1 MSEIRWIAS
10 LVAKCPLINPS
21 LLAADFGNLER
32 EIRRIEQ
39 AGAQILHLDIM
50 DGHFV
55 PNLSV
60 GIPVVEAVRRITE
73 LPLDVHLMLS
83 EPQKYVKP
91 FRKAGA
97 DVITV
102 HIEVLDDPRP
112 LLDEIR
118 QLGAAAG
125 LAHNPPTPMEK
136 SAPFLR
142 DADLV
147 LTMSVMPGFGGQV
160 FDPAVLTMSVMP
172 GFGGQVFDPAVL
184 EKIAYIREHSA
195 PNTLISVDGG
205 VHENTIADCVRAG
218 ANLFV
223 AGTAIFGTAD
233 YAERMGFLTQR
244 AKDAWLSAT
253 SFRPKQQPGTK

>member
-1 MSEIRWIAS
+1 MSKTHLITN

-32 EIRRIEQ
+32 EIRRVEQ
-39 AGAQILHLDIM
+39 AGAQVLHLDIM

-60 GIPVVEAVRRITE
+60 GVPVVTAVRRITE

-97 DVITV
+97 DLITV

-125 LAHNPPTPMEK
+125 LAHNPPTPIGK
-136 SAPFLR
+136 LAPFLR

-147 LTMSVMPGFGGQV
+147 LTMSVMPGFGGQA
-160 FDPAVLTMSVMP
+160 FDPVA
-172 GFGGQVFDPAVL
+172 L

-205 VHENTIADCVRAG
+205 VNETTIADCARAG

-223 AGTAIFGTAD
+223 AGTAVFAAVD
-233 YAERMGFLTQR
+233 YAERMRLLTNLADPNKTQ
-244 AKDAWLSAT
+244 S
-253 SFRPKQQPGTK
+253 P

>member
-1 MSEIRWIAS
+1 MSDIRWVAD

-32 EIRRIEQ
+32 EIRRVEQ
-39 AGAQILHLDIM
+39 ARAQILHLDIM

-55 PNLSV
+55 PNLSIGV
-60 GIPVVEAVRRITE
+60 PVVEAVRRITE

-83 EPQKYVKP
+83 EPQKYVKS

-97 DVITV
+97 DLISV

-125 LAHNPPTPMEK
+125 LAHNPPTPMGK
-136 SAPFLR
+136 LAPFLR

-147 LTMSVMPGFGGQV
+147 LTMSVMPGFGGQA
-160 FDPAVLTMSVMP
+160 FDPVA
-172 GFGGQVFDPAVL
+172 L
-184 EKIAYIREHSA
+184 EKIAYIREHAA
-195 PNTLISVDGG
+195 PDTLISVDGG
-205 VHENTIADCVRAG
+205 INESTIADCARAG
-218 ANLFV
+218 VNLFV
-223 AGTAIFGTAD
+223 AGTAVFAAAD
-233 YAERMGFLTQR
+233 YTERMQFLTKA
-244 AKDAWLSAT
+244 AKNCS
-253 SFRPKQQPGTK
+253 

>member
-160 FDPAVLTMSVMP
+160 FDPAVL
-172 GFGGQVFDPAVL
+172 

-205 VHENTIADCVRAG
+205 VNENTIADCARAG

-223 AGTAIFGTAD
+223 AGTSVFGTAD
-233 YAERMGFLTQR
+233 YAERMRFLTN
-244 AKDAWLSAT
+244 AAMVA
-253 SFRPKQQPGTK
+253 P

>member
-1 MSEIRWIAS
+1 MSEIRGVADW
-10 LVAKCPLINPS
+10 VAKCPLITPS

-32 EIRRIEQ
+32 EIRRVEQ

-60 GIPVVEAVRRITE
+60 GVPVVAAVRRITE

-97 DVITV
+97 DLITV

-125 LAHNPPTPMEK
+125 LALNPPTPIEK
-136 SAPFLR
+136 LAPFIR
-142 DADLV
+142 DADIL
-147 LTMSVMPGFGGQV
+147 LTMSVMPGFGGQA
-160 FDPAVLTMSVMP
+160 FDPIA
-172 GFGGQVFDPAVL
+172 L
-184 EKIAYIREHSA
+184 EKIAYIRKHAA

-205 VHENTIADCVRAG
+205 VNENTIADCARAG

-223 AGTAIFGTAD
+223 AGTAVFGTTD
-233 YAERMGFLTQR
+233 YAEQIRRLANLTQ
-244 AKDAWLSAT
+244 
-253 SFRPKQQPGTK
+253 TKSEHEKSEHKA

>member
-1 MSEIRWIAS
+1 MSEIHWVAD

-32 EIRRIEQ
+32 EIRRVEQ

-55 PNLSV
+55 PNLSIGV
-60 GIPVVEAVRRITE
+60 PVVAAVRRITE

-97 DVITV
+97 DLITV

-125 LAHNPPTPMEK
+125 LSLNPPTPIEK
-136 SAPFLR
+136 LAPFIR
-142 DADLV
+142 DADIV
-147 LTMSVMPGFGGQV
+147 LTMSVMPGFGGQA
-160 FDPAVLTMSVMP
+160 FDPVA
-172 GFGGQVFDPAVL
+172 L
-184 EKIAYIREHSA
+184 EKIAYIREHAA

-205 VHENTIADCVRAG
+205 INENTIADCAQAG

-223 AGTAIFGTAD
+223 AGTAVFDTDD
-233 YAERMGFLTQR
+233 YAEQMRRLANLT
-244 AKDAWLSAT
+244 K
-253 SFRPKQQPGTK
+253 TKSEHE

>member
-1 MSEIRWIAS
+1 MSEIRWVAD
-10 LVAKCPLINPS
+10 LAAKCPLINPS

-32 EIRRIEQ
+32 EIRRVER
-39 AGAQILHLDIM
+39 AGARILHLDIM

-60 GIPVVEAVRRITE
+60 GVPVVAVLRRITE

-91 FRKAGA
+91 FRQAGA
-97 DVITV
+97 DLITV
-102 HIEVLDDPRP
+102 HIEVLEDPRP

-125 LAHNPPTPMEK
+125 LSLNPPTPVEK
-136 SAPFLR
+136 LAPFLR

-147 LTMSVMPGFGGQV
+147 LTMSVMPGFGGQT
-160 FDPAVLTMSVMP
+160 FDPTA
-172 GFGGQVFDPAVL
+172 L
-184 EKIAYIREHSA
+184 EKIAYIREHVA
-195 PNTLISVDGG
+195 PGTLISVDGG
-205 VHENTIADCVRAG
+205 VNENTISDCARAG

-223 AGTAIFGTAD
+223 AGTAVFGTSD
-233 YAERMGFLTQR
+233 SAEQMQRLTQAAVKGLGSGIR
-244 AKDAWLSAT
+244 
-253 SFRPKQQPGTK
+253 